1 MHYYRDPDSPSQLAA
16 DEGTRQH
23 KRRAPK
29 AVYDEMNRLQRSA
42 QSSPLPPHG
51 DADIRRVL
59 YPKVLDDSFLQPNR
73 HSSKGNKG
81 ILPHPRHLL
90 HGHLLHGFSQDVLK
104 ASSLACHSIT
114 HPAAPVRRQA
124 SGKLAPPD
132 PIQIYSRSS
141 QAISIYLSID
151 RSIDQS
157 STHAHTHTRTHAH
170 THTHTHNT
178 QLIRQLVVAGA
189 LCLSEHLCDRPVCDT
204 VIASA
209 PLFELCP
216 ASDHEYTGRTEGLRF
231 SGWAELAYEAWKR
244 ALHLCSLVEGVLE
257 GHGLV
262 GGHMSATVDK

>member
-1 MHYYRDPDSPSQLAA
+1 METLTSD
-16 DEGTRQH
+16 
-23 KRRAPK
+23 
-29 AVYDEMNRLQRSA
+29 
-42 QSSPLPPHG
+42 
-51 DADIRRVL
+51 
-59 YPKVLDDSFLQPNR
+59 
-73 HSSKGNKG
+73 
-81 ILPHPRHLL
+81 
-90 HGHLLHGFSQDVLK
+90 
-104 ASSLACHSIT
+104 ASSTQKCSMTRSCSPTGTARKATRAFFRTLAIFSTGTSCMDS
-114 HPAAPVRRQA
+114 ARMCSKQAPWRATALLTQLPRCGGRLRVNSPRRTPSKSTQGA
-124 SGKLAPPD
+124 HRQYL
-132 PIQIYSRSS
+132 
-141 QAISIYLSID
+141 SIYLSID
-151 RSIDQS
+151 QSIN
-157 STHAHTHTRTHAH
+157 HPHTHTRTHAH
-170 THTHTHNT
+170 THARTHTHTHNT

>member
-151 RSIDQS
+151 RSINQS

-170 THTHTHNT
+170 THTHTTHSSSASSSWPGPCVSPSTCATVQYVT
-178 QLIRQLVVAGA
+178 QLLPRHHYSNYAPRPITNTPGA
-189 LCLSEHLCDRPVCDT
+189 PRGC
-204 VIASA
+204 AS
-209 PLFELCP
+209 
-216 ASDHEYTGRTEGLRF
+216 
-231 SGWAELAYEAWKR
+231 
-244 ALHLCSLVEGVLE
+244 
-257 GHGLV
+257 V
-262 GGHMSATVDK
+262 GGRSWRTRLGSGLCICAHSWRVCLRGMAWSEAT